1 MEERRDYSAFRL
13 SRNPTICWSFFFHN
27 NKIEHEVL
35 EVLDS
40 TTPNMPL
47 QGGAVDYLYFVRL
60 LSATLALGQ
69 F

>member
-1 MEERRDYSAFRL
+1 MIRELSRCRTYNNKELTADTVSFRL

-47 QGGAVDYLYFVRL
+47 QGG
-60 LSATLALGQ
+60 
-69 F
+69 